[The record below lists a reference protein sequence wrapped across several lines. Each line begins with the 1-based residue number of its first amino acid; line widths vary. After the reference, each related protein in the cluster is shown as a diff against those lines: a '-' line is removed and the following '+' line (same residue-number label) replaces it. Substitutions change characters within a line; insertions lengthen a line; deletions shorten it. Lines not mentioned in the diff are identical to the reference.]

1 MVVTTLRSGNTIDN
15 NVVIDETIPTSP
27 TEATTSKVRE
37 REKVNAPP
45 FPQKLVKPKK
55 EKQLLDIFETSRKVK
70 VNIPLLDAIQKIPS
84 YVKFLK
90 DCCTHKRKFQAHE
103 KVALTKE
110 VSVVLLT
117 SITLQLVDRSI
128 KIPRG
133 ILEDVLV
140 KVDKFIILVDFIVL
154 DMEESSIPLPLPI
167 ILGRPFMR
175 ITDTK
180 ICVKRV
186 L

>member
-1 MVVTTLRSGNTIDN
+1 
-15 NVVIDETIPTSP
+15 
-27 TEATTSKVRE
+27 
-37 REKVNAPP
+37 
-45 FPQKLVKPKK
+45 
-55 EKQLLDIFETSRKVK
+55 
-70 VNIPLLDAIQKIPS
+70 
-84 YVKFLK
+84 
-90 DCCTHKRKFQAHE
+90 
-103 KVALTKE
+103 
-110 VSVVLLT
+110 VVLLT